1 MKISFLK
8 VLLYSGATMCCSHI
22 PAHAALE
29 LYSDFETPSSMVK
42 AIGGSGAV
50 GRLNGE
56 APVYV
61 DGAPA
66 SIASRSKKSLR
77 LGGAGFVYFTDVDS
91 PELSDAWTIST
102 FVKFDVNVSGAETIV
117 MRPGAWTWQA
127 DLARRVA
134 TFAVSGSKNAL
145 NFALPAN
152 FAGKWHMLTLVK
164 SGNIVE
170 FFFDGKS
177 QGKKIISETYPSF
190 GALYVGAASSKAGK
204 AAHGN
209 IDDLS
214 IWSNALTSA
223 QVQRLFAGTPAM
235 KIAGEGQLKREPTLE
250 ITDATPVYPI
260 KTSMDAAHSV
270 IAAPEDPSQ
279 MALAEN
285 VRDAL
290 NKAWGTQLQISPI
303 KNHSDGT
310 ENIILL
316 GAGMAHPLSREL
328 AGNQQIQRNIK
339 GPELRIFP
347 EALDWKRGVVYLGGR
362 NDAEVLSA
370 MQKLIQHFPKPD
382 HLTFTIDAQ
391 KRQELTPPD
400 VFVQRVRD
408 LYAGREPR
416 KTNLTIKNHMQ
427 DCYDL
432 YLATGDERYVTA
444 FDAMLKMLA
453 DNYQS
458 ALKYSSNMPP
468 SFEFQVFPQFCYLL
482 ENSPKFTEADR
493 RRAGEL
499 MRVVAEGFMDSWEMS
514 LPQQSYAVGKQKYF
528 TNHYN
533 FSSRSTAETARYLLS
548 RYNMTEMNYFKAVAE
563 NTLNADK
570 AVPLSPED
578 AGGYQYLVYRIYC
591 DYMLS
596 VGKLNKSF
604 FTSPE
609 YLHYMDYAKM
619 SMNHLGYTSGYGDA
633 YPTGMRGGFV
643 PMRENME
650 FTGDPESAAI
660 LSLVGRTVGDTGFYA
675 DSIRDWGIPL
685 DLPLPKDPRFLGLR
699 LFTVDQVRARLLGL
713 TDSDF
718 PKLDKA
724 FFRSSWNPDNA
735 EFMAINGLNGSP
747 HGHDD
752 AIGVSQ
758 YIKGP
763 HLWILEGDYIRRYT
777 EHHNLISVIRDGQAA
792 KRQRNRIPDK
802 ERFAQVVGSAQ
813 SKDQQSAAVT
823 LLLENNNG
831 VNYYRHIGWETDGGF
846 WIIDEMVATQ
856 PGDYR
861 FASRW
866 RTTGDVVETPQGAMV
881 TQKKSSKD
889 DQLNHFSIAEAT
901 GATRLGYSELERC
914 HGRGTGDL
922 AGYTLSDQVTRTVM
936 FWKDARLQPGQ
947 KVLFAQY
954 FRVVPGQNPQPVEV
968 QRLGENAFAAGTG
981 ADRRVAVIGSFDGVS
996 ARALFAGPRGT
1007 LAIDPQKTDA
1017 AAVAKVLLAQGEIV
1031 KNTVPVAPANAPQAK
1046 LNELRQFDAQVSSS
1060 ASGKN
1065 HVAVGLAN
1073 GEFYLLSP
1081 DASQAAK
1088 VQLAGEITAIAS
1100 IETPDG
1106 EQWAV
1111 GTRPIK
1117 NTDDGSGYLHLIDA
1131 SGKVLWKKEVLANRG
1146 RQGAPK
1152 SIFEAHLDGPNKPVS
1167 IIMGPESW
1175 RYAAYDLKGNERWF
1189 IEQAIHGAMAG
1200 AAGDLDGDGRDEVF
1214 AGCEYYSHE
1223 IISPDG
1229 KTLKTNTTAPRDLA
1243 AIIGDPDH
1251 KGINRVFSAR
1261 SDGFL
1266 YSESV
1271 NTEKARDWSVNLGG
1285 PAHGIVLQNNAI
1297 AAATINGAITRV
1309 DANGNRLNYTQLP
1322 APLTGLALIGKSL
1335 FAPGLDGRIYQVN
1348 PTTLQLE
1355 KTWETGGFAES
1366 DLYFPQLFSS
1376 GDALFVAE
1384 GNGIYAVK

>member
-1 MKISFLK
+1 MKISAK
-8 VLLYSGATMCCSHI
+8 VLLCSSAAMSMGI
-22 PAHAALE
+22 LPAHAALE
-29 LYSDFETPSSMVK
+29 MYADFEKPATMVNTV
-42 AIGGSGAV
+42 GGSAAA

-56 APVYV
+56 KPVYV

-66 SIASRSKKSLR
+66 NIASRSKKSLR
-77 LGGAGFVYFTDVDS
+77 LGGAGFVNFLDVDS

-117 MRPGAWTWQA
+117 MRPGGWTWQV

-134 TFAVSGSKNAL
+134 TFVVSGSKNSL

-164 SGNIVE
+164 SGTSVE
-170 FFFDGKS
+170 FFIDGKS
-177 QGKKIISETYPSF
+177 QDKKELTDTYPAF

-204 AAHGN
+204 AAHAD

-223 QVQRLFAGTPAM
+223 QVQRLFAGTSAM
-235 KIAGEGQLKREPTLE
+235 EIAGEGQLKRQPTPP
-250 ITDATPVYPI
+250 ITDATPVYHI
-260 KTSMDAAHSV
+260 KTSMDATHAV
-270 IAAPEDPSQ
+270 IAAPEDPQQ
-279 MALAEN
+279 MALAEK

-290 NKAWGTQLQISPI
+290 NKTWGTQLQIRPV

-310 ENIILL
+310 ENVIVL

-339 GPELRIFP
+339 GPELRVFP
-347 EALDWKRGVVYLGGR
+347 EALDWKRGVIYLGGR
-362 NDAEVLSA
+362 NDAEVLLA
-370 MQKLIQHFPKPD
+370 LQKLLAHFPKPD

-391 KRQELTPPD
+391 KPQELISPD
-400 VFVQRVRD
+400 VLVQRVRD
-408 LYAGREPR
+408 LYAGRDAQ
-416 KTNLTIKNHMQ
+416 KINLTIKDHMQ
-427 DCYDL
+427 DCIDM
-432 YLATGDERYVTA
+432 YLATGDDKYVTA
-444 FDAMLKMLA
+444 FDTMLKIVA
-453 DNYQS
+453 DNYQE
-458 ALKYSSNMPP
+458 ALKFSWNKPP
-468 SFEFQVFPQFCYLL
+468 SFEFYVFPQFCYLL
-482 ENSPKFTEADR
+482 ENSPKFTDADI

-499 MRVVAEGFMDSWEMS
+499 MRETAEGMMDTWEMS

-533 FSSRSTAETARYLLS
+533 FASRSTAEAARYLLS
-548 RYNMTEMNYFKAVAE
+548 RFNMTQMNYFKAVAE

-596 VGKLNKSF
+596 IGKLDKSF
-604 FTSPE
+604 FESPE

-619 SMNHLGYTSGYGDA
+619 SMNHLGYTPGYGDA
-633 YPTGMRGGFV
+633 NAVGMRGGFV

-650 FTGDPESAAI
+650 FTGDPESASI

-685 DLPLPKDPRFLGLR
+685 NLPLPQDPRFLGLR

-713 TDSDF
+713 TDSDL

-735 EFMAINGLNGSP
+735 EFLAINGLNGSP

-758 YIKGP
+758 YVKGQ
-763 HLWILEGDYIRRYT
+763 HLWIFEGDYIRRFA
-777 EHHNLISVIRDGQAA
+777 EDHNFVSVIRNGEAA

-813 SKDQQSAAVT
+813 AKDKQSAAVT
-823 LLLENNNG
+823 LLLESNNG
-831 VNYYRHIGWETDGGF
+831 VNYYRHIGWQTDGGF
-846 WIIDEMVATQ
+846 WVIDEMDATQ

-866 RTTGDVVETPQGAMV
+866 RTTGQVTETPQGAMV
-881 TQKKSSKD
+881 TQEKASAKD
-889 DQLNHFSIAEAT
+889 DLNHFFIAEGS
-901 GATRLGYSELERC
+901 GAERLGYSQFQRS
-914 HGRGTGDL
+914 HGRGTGNL
-922 AGYTLSDQVTRTVM
+922 AGYTLSDQVTRTVL
-936 FWKDARLQPGQ
+936 FWKSAHLEPGQ

-954 FRVVPGQNPQPVEV
+954 FRAVPGENPQPVRVE
-968 QRLGENAFAAGTG
+968 QLAQNAFATG
-981 ADRRVAVIGSFDGVS
+981 SGKDRQVAIIGAFDGIS
-996 ARALFAGPRGT
+996 ARAFFAGPRGS
-1007 LAIDPQKTDA
+1007 LAVDPQKTDA
-1017 AAVAKVLLAQGEIV
+1017 ADTAKVLLAKGEVIH
-1031 KNTVPVAPANAPQAK
+1031 NAAPAAPQDVPATK
-1046 LNELRQFDAQVSSS
+1046 LNPLHQFDAEVSYT

-1073 GEFYLLSP
+1073 GEFYLLSS
-1081 DASQAAK
+1081 DGSQAAK
-1088 VQLAGEITAIAS
+1088 VQLAGEITAIGA

-1111 GTRPIK
+1111 GTRPVK

-1131 SGKVLWKKEVLANRG
+1131 NGKVLWKKEVLANRG

-1152 SIFEAHLDGPNKPVS
+1152 SIFQAHLDGPNNPVS

-1189 IEQAIHGAMAG
+1189 IEQPIHGAMAG

-1229 KTLKTNTTAPRDLA
+1229 KTLKTSTTAPRDLA
-1243 AIIGDPDH
+1243 AVIGDPDH

-1266 YSESV
+1266 YSESLD
-1271 NTEKARDWSVNLGG
+1271 NKKAPDWSVNLGG
-1285 PAHGIVLQNNAI
+1285 PAHGLIMQDSGLT
-1297 AAATINGAITRV
+1297 AATINGTITQI
-1309 DANGNRLNYTQLP
+1309 DGNGKRLNYTQLP
-1322 APLTGLALIGKSL
+1322 APLTGLAQIGKSL

-1355 KTWETGGFAES
+1355 KIWETGGFVES

-1384 GNGIYAVK
+1384 GKGIYAVK

>member
-1 MKISFLK
+1 MKTSLK
-8 VLLYSGATMCCSHI
+8 VLLCSSAALLFGHL

-29 LYSDFETPSSMVK
+29 MYADFETPASTVK
-42 AIGGSGAV
+42 AVGGSSAM
-50 GRLNGE
+50 GRLNGK
-56 APVYV
+56 APVFV
-61 DGAPA
+61 DGAP
-66 SIASRSKKSLR
+66 SQIASRSKKSLR
-77 LGGAGFVYFTDVDS
+77 LGGAGFVYFTDNDS
-91 PELSDAWTIST
+91 PELSDAWTLST
-102 FVKFDVNVSGAETIV
+102 FVKFAPNVRSVQSLVI
-117 MRPGAWTWQA
+117 RPGGWFWYA
-127 DLARRVA
+127 DPSRRKV
-134 TFAVSGSKNAL
+134 TFAISGSKETL
-145 NFALPAN
+145 EYPLPAN
-152 FAGKWHMLTLVK
+152 MVGKWQMMTLVK
-164 SGNIVE
+164 NGNSLELFVN
-170 FFFDGKS
+170 GKS
-177 QGKKIISETYPSF
+177 QGKQQLTQTLKSF
-190 GALYVGAASSKAGK
+190 GALYVGAASSTAGK
-204 AAHGN
+204 AAHAD

-214 IWSNALTSA
+214 IWSNALTSDQIA
-223 QVQRLFAGTPAM
+223 RLFSGTPAM
-235 KIAGEGQLKREPTLE
+235 EIAGERQLQRQPTPP
-250 ITDATPVYPI
+250 ITDTTPVYHI
-260 KTSMDAAHSV
+260 KTSMDATHAV
-270 IAAPEDPSQ
+270 IATPEDPQ
-279 MALAEN
+279 EMALAKK

-290 NKAWGTQLQISPI
+290 NKAWGTQLQIRDV

-310 ENIILL
+310 ENVILL

-339 GPELRIFP
+339 GPELRVFP
-347 EALDWKRGVVYLGGR
+347 EVMDWKRGVVYLGGR
-362 NDAEVLSA
+362 NDAEVLLA
-370 MQKLIQHFPKPD
+370 LQKLLQHFPKPD

-391 KRQELTPPD
+391 KPQELTPPD

-427 DCYDL
+427 DCFDM
-432 YLATGDERYVTA
+432 YLATGDDRYVTA
-444 FDAMLKMLA
+444 FDEMLKIMA

-482 ENSPKFTEADR
+482 ENSQKFTDTDR

-548 RYNMTEMNYFKAVAE
+548 RFNMKEMNYFKAVAE

-596 VGKLNKSF
+596 AGRLDKSF

-619 SMNHLGYTSGYGDA
+619 SVNHLGYTPGYGDA

-699 LFTVDQVRARLLGL
+699 LFTVDQVRGRLLGFV
-713 TDSDF
+713 DSKF
-718 PKLDKA
+718 PRLDKA

-735 EFMAINGLNGSP
+735 EYLAINGLNGAP

-758 YIKGP
+758 YIKGQ
-763 HLWILEGDYIRRYT
+763 HLWILEGDYIRKFA
-777 EHHNLISVIRDGQAA
+777 EDHNFVSVIRNGEAS

-813 SKDQQSAAVT
+813 AKDKQSAAVT
-823 LLLENNNG
+823 LLLESNNG
-831 VNYYRHIGWETDGGF
+831 VNYYRHIGWQTDGGF
-846 WIIDEMVATQ
+846 WVIDEMVATQ

-866 RTTGDVVETPQGAMV
+866 RTTGEVTKTPQGAFV
-881 TQKKSSKD
+881 TQKKANAND
-889 DQLNHFSIAEAT
+889 DLNHFSIAEGT
-901 GATRLGYSELERC
+901 GAARLGYSQLQRC
-914 HGRGTGDL
+914 HGRGTGTL
-922 AGYTLSDQVTRTVM
+922 TGYTLSDQVTRTVM
-936 FWKDARLQPGQ
+936 FWKDAKLEPGQ

-954 FRVVPGQNPQPVEV
+954 FKAVPGQNPQPVQIE
-968 QRLGENAFAAGTG
+968 QLAPNAFAVGSG
-981 ADRRVAVIGSFDGVS
+981 KDRQIAVIGDFDGIS
-996 ARALFAGPRGT
+996 ARALFAGPRGV
-1007 LAIDPQKTDA
+1007 LAVDPQKTA
-1017 AAVAKVLLAQGEIV
+1017 AADVAKVLLLPGKVIDNA
-1031 KNTVPVAPANAPQAK
+1031 NPAVPQNVPDAK
-1046 LNELRQFDAQVSSS
+1046 LNPLHQFGAEVSYT

-1065 HVAVGLAN
+1065 HVGVGLAN
-1073 GEFYLLSP
+1073 GAFYLLNA
-1081 DASQAAK
+1081 DGSQAAK
-1088 VQLAGEITAIAS
+1088 TQLSGEITAIGA
-1100 IETPDG
+1100 IQTPDG
-1106 EQWAV
+1106 EEWAV
-1111 GTRPIK
+1111 GTRPVK
-1117 NTDDGSGYLHLIDA
+1117 NTDDASGYLHLIDA
-1131 SGKVLWKKEVLANRG
+1131 SGKVLWKKEVPANRG

-1152 SIFEAHLDGPNKPVS
+1152 TIFQAYLDGPDKPVS

-1189 IEQAIHGAMAG
+1189 IEEPIHGGTNG

-1214 AGCEYYSHE
+1214 AGCEYYYHE
-1223 IISPDG
+1223 IISPEG
-1229 KTLKTNTTAPRDLA
+1229 KELKVNTTSPRDQA
-1243 AIIGDPDH
+1243 AVIGDP
-1251 KGINRVFSAR
+1251 GNNGANRVFAAR
-1261 SDGFL
+1261 SDGYL
-1266 YSESV
+1266 YAESLQP
-1271 NTEKARDWSVNLGG
+1271 EKARNWSANLGG
-1285 PAHGIVLQNNAI
+1285 PAHGLVLQKDAI
-1297 AAATINGAITRV
+1297 AAATVNGSITRI
-1309 DANGNRLNYTQLP
+1309 DPNGKRLNYTQLP
-1322 APLTGLALIGKSL
+1322 APLTSLQQIGGSL
-1335 FAPGLDGRIYQVN
+1335 FAPARDGRIYKVDA
-1348 PTTLQLE
+1348 TTLKLQQV
-1355 KTWETGGFAES
+1355 WETGNYADS
-1366 DLYFPQLFSS
+1366 NQHLPKVFSC
-1376 GDALFVAE
+1376 GTALFATV
-1384 GNGIYAVK
+1384 GNAVYAVK